1 MTLRALAI
9 SVTTALAFLVP
20 CNGPARADLE
30 DTLRN
35 MLDANVQVNNP
46 GSVSSAR
53 RGGFY
58 GGSVYVRG
66 RVMNVSVINF
76 TPPSFSAGCGG
87 IDLFGGS
94 FSMIN
99 KEQFVALLRSVA
111 QNAAGYAFH
120 LALKNICEQC
130 STIIANLQRVIQEM
144 NQFTGNSCQL
154 AKGIV
159 NGGLQ
164 ALELSD
170 VKGMQTTSMTSGF
183 NDAWEAFWGSL
194 SSTVDQLAA
203 TNPDGGRDYDKFEVN
218 VVWEAMRNNGVS
230 GWFTGGDS
238 DLMEALMT
246 LTGTVVL
253 SGPVDDASGNPIKL
267 TTKNDII

>member
-1 MTLRALAI
+1 MTIRNLVLGIA
-9 SVTTALAFLVP
+9 TALVCSLSATAPV
-20 CNGPARADLE
+20 RADLE
-30 DTLRN
+30 DTLRD

-46 GSVSSAR
+46 GSISSAR

-58 GGSVYVRG
+58 GGSIYVRG

-183 NDAWEAFWGSL
+183 NDAWDAFWGSL
-194 SSTVDQLAA
+194 SSTVDQLAS
-203 TNPDGGRDYDKFEVN
+203 TNADGSRDYDKFEVN
-218 VVWEAMRNNGVS
+218 VVWEAMTTTQPGLGAIDRYCARIVLG
-230 GWFTGGDS
+230 FTT
-238 DLMEALMT
+238 AL
-246 LTGTVVL
+246 
-253 SGPVDDASGNPIKL
+253 
-267 TTKNDII
+267 